1 MKKLFFYLM
10 ALPLVCFATACGDDD
25 DENDGGLPNS
35 GVTVTVTSLDL
46 TKDGYFDGMMY
57 YKITSNSPQ
66 EVTVNKAEESAIIVE
81 IPSIVN
87 IDGTNYKCTS
97 ISEKAFKDCNLA
109 RVTIPNSV
117 TSIGNEAFSY
127 CSNLIKITIPN
138 SVTSI
143 SEGTFYGCSSL
154 TEITIP
160 NSVTSIGSDAFMG
173 CYDLIEV
180 YISDL
185 AAWCNIK
192 FEGYYSSNPLNASGN
207 GGHLYLNGKE
217 IKELNIPKDI
227 TSIGDC
233 AFCGCEYITSVT
245 IPNSVT
251 SIGNNAFSGCSG
263 LTELTIPNS
272 VTSIGY
278 DAFRDCSGLT
288 ELTIPKSVTSI
299 GSSAFSGCSGLTEL
313 TIPKSVTSI
322 GYSAFAG
329 CRGLERITVEEGN
342 LYYDSRESCNAII
355 RIEDNTLI
363 AGCKNTS
370 IPNSVTSIGDGAF
383 VSCSSLTEITIP
395 NSVTSIG
402 EGAFYNCR
410 SLTEIT
416 IGNSVTS
423 IGDDAFGWCNNLTSI
438 HCKAMVPPTLSNYVF
453 IYNYSTA
460 TLYIPKGT
468 LEAYKSSYYWSL
480 FQNIVEE

>member
-66 EVTVNKAEESAIIVE
+66 EVTVNKAEESAIIVK

-97 ISEKAFKDCNLA
+97 ISEKAFRDCNLA
-109 RVTIPNSV
+109 QVTIPNSV
-117 TSIGNEAFSY
+117 TSIGSDAFY
-127 CSNLIKITIPN
+127 GCSNLIKITIPN
-138 SVTSI
+138 SGVTSI
-143 SEGTFYGCSSL
+143 GSDAFHGCRSL

-160 NSVTSIGSDAFMG
+160 NSVTSIGSYAFWE
-173 CYDLIEV
+173 CYDLAEV

-192 FEGYYSSNPLNASGN
+192 FEGYSSNPLDASSN

-227 TSIGDC
+227 TSIGDY
-233 AFCGCEYITSVT
+233 AFCGCGYITSVT

-251 SIGNNAFSGCSG
+251 SIGDDAFAGCSG

-272 VTSIGY
+272 VTTIGN
-278 DAFRDCSGLT
+278 
-288 ELTIPKSVTSI
+288 E
-299 GSSAFSGCSGLTEL
+299 AFSGCSGLTEL

-322 GYSAFAG
+322 GNSAFAG

-355 RIEDNTLI
+355 RIEDNELI

-370 IPNSVTSIGDGAF
+370 IPNSVTSIGDDAF
-383 VSCSSLTEITIP
+383 YGCRSLTEITIP

-402 EGAFYNCR
+402 SEAF
-410 SLTEIT
+410 SGSGLTEVTIGNSVTTIGEWAFCYCSGLTEVT

-423 IGDDAFGWCNNLTSI
+423 IGSRAFWECNNLTSI
-438 HCKAMVPPTLSNYVF
+438 HCKAMVPPTLGDHVF

-468 LEAYKSSYYWSL
+468 LEAYKSSYYWRPFKNL
-480 FQNIVEE
+480 VEE